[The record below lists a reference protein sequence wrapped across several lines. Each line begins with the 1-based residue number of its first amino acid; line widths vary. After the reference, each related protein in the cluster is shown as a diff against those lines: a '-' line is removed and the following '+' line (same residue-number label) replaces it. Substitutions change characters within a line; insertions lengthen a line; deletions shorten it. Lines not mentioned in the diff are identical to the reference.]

1 MAEAYFR
8 VVTAIIGKYKFM
20 LTRYRLYLMEMQNF
34 QVLVFWPTYEQALF

>member
-20 LTRYRLYLMEMQNF
+20 QTRYLLEMQNF
-34 QVLVFWPTYEQALF
+34 QVLIYWPTYEQASF

>member
-20 LTRYRLYLMEMQNF
+20 QTRYLLEMNKF
-34 QVLVFWPTYEQALF
+34 QVLISWPTYEQASF